1 MSAKEKSDLPEVAEK
16 RANKAALAAAE
27 LVERRG
33 GAKENAELQSAV
45 RTQSWEAVSQAQAR
59 IREAVN
65 RKTEGVECLTKFFIA
80 DGLPTIGMQRTSD
93 GVERGLIHET
103 SPRVDA
109 FCFCFQ
115 SGRMNSSRRIC
126 VPPRGM
132 VKPQVIGH
140 TINHPK
146 ILSLCPGWQ
155 IAVQKD
161 VTVGPTPLEVKPV

>member
-16 RANKAALAAAE
+16 RANKAASAAAE

-33 GAKENAELQSAV
+33 GAKENAELQSTV

-80 DGLPTIGMQRTSD
+80 DGLPAIGMQRTSD
-93 GVERGLIHET
+93 GVERAL
-103 SPRVDA
+103 SMKPAPRVDA
-109 FCFCFQ
+109 FCDFCFQ

-140 TINHPK
+140 TIDHPK
-146 ILSLCPGWQ
+146 MRLPSLCPGWQ

-161 VTVGPTPLEVKPV
+161 